1 MQAAQAPSATFPASI
16 QAKRR
21 GMGARYLTGER
32 GVVFWAFVMLMVTN
46 VALAKAGFS
55 AGSTPV
61 TFGYL
66 LMGALAPLA
75 LIGLI
80 VRPVLSPVALLHV
93 LLAYLPVGLFAVYKV
108 ETAFGS
114 PGELLVIGTSFLI
127 LPVIIIGLFS
137 PYLEDLTEAQICTV
151 LKWCV
156 RFAVAW
162 GLMNFFMY
170 AITKSFMAIP
180 YVTMNAA
187 DAAEVFGKNNR
198 RGGFMKLV
206 STYNNGNIFGVCMI
220 ALGPVYLY
228 AEKSRAWM
236 AAFLLAILLTL
247 SRSAWFGM
255 VIMGGVMVA
264 IGQLRINR
272 GYIWLAGIGALSGIL
287 ILLPLLGWT
296 SANLFDSNL
305 GGRFYQFEEL
315 VFTWLGT
322 PGIHIAEIIYL
333 GLLNSFGV
341 LGFLGVMLALTF
353 PLLTQGARLYRLPM
367 LRRAALGG
375 MVCYLAMAASDGA
388 FIFPPVLAIFLFM
401 GALAYRRGYRGAEAP
416 LSAGQFP

>member
-1 MQAAQAPSATFPASI
+1 M
-16 QAKRR
+16 
-21 GMGARYLTGER
+21 
-32 GVVFWAFVMLMVTN
+32 FWAFVMLMVTN

-55 AGSTPV
+55 TGSTPV

-66 LMGALAPLA
+66 LMGALAPFA

-80 VRPVLSPVALLHV
+80 VRPVLSPAALLHV

-114 PGELLVIGTSFLI
+114 PAELLVTGTNFLI

-170 AITKSFMAIP
+170 ALTKSFIAIP
-180 YVTMNAA
+180 YLTMNAA

-255 VIMGGVMVA
+255 VVMGGVMVA
-264 IGQLRINR
+264 LGQVRVNR
-272 GYIWLAGIGALSGIL
+272 GPVWLGGLAAVGGIVI
-287 ILLPLLGWT
+287 IMPFLGWT
-296 SANLFDSNL
+296 SDNLFDSNL
-305 GGRFYQFEEL
+305 GGRFYQVEQL
-315 VFTWLGT
+315 VITWFGA
-322 PGIHIAEIIYL
+322 PRVSIKEIIYL
-333 GLLNSFGV
+333 GLLQSFG
-341 LGFLGVMLALTF
+341 LIGFLFVMLALTF
-353 PLLTQGARLYRLPM
+353 PILVNASRLRTLPM
-367 LRRAALGG
+367 LRRAAIGG
-375 MVCYLAMAASDGA
+375 TICYLAMAALDGA
-388 FIFPPVLAIFLFM
+388 FIFPPVLAIFLFL
-401 GALAYRRGYRGAEAP
+401 GALTYRRGYRGA
-416 LSAGQFP
+416 AGRAALPATAAI